1 MEEIREI
8 ELNNEKII
16 EQYKNRKE
24 QFSPLIIEPIKN
36 NFTVD

>member
-1 MEEIREI
+1 MEGIREI
-8 ELNNEKII
+8 EQNNEKII

-24 QFSPLIIEPIKN
+24 HFSPLIIEPIKN